1 MKQKILAALMA
12 VALCVSCIWSVDF
25 ETKAQEMGQDISFSE
40 LMTENA
46 LVGLKESQTRGVYLL
61 DGYSIINKIS
71 STKIGAGG
79 MTTAA
84 KKCKVSTTAIVE
96 RQSSTGWGRVTS
108 WTTTVQSGYSAGV
121 SKSLTVTT
129 GYYYRVR
136 CLHYAGSDGS
146 SSCTSA
152 LYMQ

>member
-1 MKQKILAALMA
+1 MKRRLLAMLMA
-12 VALCVSCIWSVDF
+12 VAVCATCVMNLGF
-25 ETKAQEMGQDISFSE
+25 ESKAEDVGEDISYSE

-46 LVGLKESQTRGVYLL
+46 LVGYAENITRGVYLA

-79 MTTAA
+79 VTSAA
-84 KKCKVSTTAIVE
+84 VQCKVTVNAIVE
-96 RQSSTGWGRVTS
+96 RLTDDGWARVTS
-108 WTTTVQSGYSAGV
+108 WTATEASGYSAMV

-136 CLHYAGSDGS
+136 CIHYASTDRS
-146 SSCTSA
+146 SSYTSA
-152 LYMQ
+152 LGM